1 MGLVAQH
8 FAQEAEGIDGAR
20 GSRTRR
26 RRIAQHIADCRAF
39 YSDRRRPPASRPRPA
54 ASKKRPRKQ
63 SKNREK
69 AAERQRFRRSGG
81 RRATWR
87 KLNEHSN
94 GVQTIFSLSGYRAF
108 HRWRAAEVAAID
120 ARASSNSLAALE
132 AHGRA
137 QAGEIDADSARRAF
151 AAAEPDAA
159 SLIREFKLHLRRY
172 GAKLDAYAAAADSA
186 TNRGPCPPWPA
197 R

>member
-1 MGLVAQH
+1 MDDLESMGLSARELKKLK
-8 FAQEAEGIDGAR
+8 ALMEREAEDERRKSGSTKSRKRAPLLGPPTADGA
-20 GSRTRR
+20 
-26 RRIAQHIADCRAF
+26 
-39 YSDRRRPPASRPRPA
+39 PPAKLPP
-54 ASKKRPRKQ
+54 KKRPRKQ
-63 SKNREK
+63 SKKREK
-69 AAERQRFRRSGG
+69 AAEDNDFDAFCA
-81 RRATWR
+81 ATTPGDLA

-137 QAGEIDADSARRAF
+137 QAGEIDAEAFSSGPSRRR
-151 AAAEPDAA
+151 
-159 SLIREFKLHLRRY
+159 SR
-172 GAKLDAYAAAADSA
+172 
-186 TNRGPCPPWPA
+186 TPP

>member
-1 MGLVAQH
+1 MLH
-8 FAQEAEGIDGAR
+8 PTLKRLFFLSLRKYLCE
-20 GSRTRR
+20 
-26 RRIAQHIADCRAF
+26 HCLRA
-39 YSDRRRPPASRPRPA
+39 YLTG
-54 ASKKRPRKQ
+54 Q
-63 SKNREK
+63 
-69 AAERQRFRRSGG
+69 G
-81 RRATWR
+81 RHSYYEM

-137 QAGEIDADSARRAF
+137 QAGEIDADAFSSGPARRR
-151 AAAEPDAA
+151 
-159 SLIREFKLHLRRY
+159 SR
-172 GAKLDAYAAAADSA
+172 
-186 TNRGPCPPWPA
+186 TPP

>member
-1 MGLVAQH
+1 MDDLESMGLSARELKKLK
-8 FAQEAEGIDGAR
+8 ALMEREAEDERRKSGSTKSRKRAPLLGPPTVDGE
-20 GSRTRR
+20 
-26 RRIAQHIADCRAF
+26 
-39 YSDRRRPPASRPRPA
+39 PPAKLPP
-54 ASKKRPRKQ
+54 KKRPRKQ
-63 SKNREK
+63 SKKREK
-69 AAERQRFRRSGG
+69 AVEDNDFDAFCA
-81 RRATWR
+81 ATTPGDLA

-137 QAGEIDADSARRAF
+137 QAGEIDSDVFAQPSRRR
-151 AAAEPDAA
+151 
-159 SLIREFKLHLRRY
+159 SR
-172 GAKLDAYAAAADSA
+172 
-186 TNRGPCPPWPA
+186 TPP

>member
-1 MGLVAQH
+1 MQRSLTAAARARSTMDDLESMGLSARELKKLK
-8 FAQEAEGIDGAR
+8 ALMEREAEDERRKSGSTKSRKRAPLLGPPTVDGE
-20 GSRTRR
+20 
-26 RRIAQHIADCRAF
+26 
-39 YSDRRRPPASRPRPA
+39 PPAKLPP
-54 ASKKRPRKQ
+54 KKRPRKQ
-63 SKNREK
+63 SKKREK
-69 AAERQRFRRSGG
+69 AVEDNDFDAFCA
-81 RRATWR
+81 ATTPGDLA

-137 QAGEIDADSARRAF
+137 QAGEIDADAFSAPSRRR
-151 AAAEPDAA
+151 
-159 SLIREFKLHLRRY
+159 SR
-172 GAKLDAYAAAADSA
+172 
-186 TNRGPCPPWPA
+186 TPP

>member
-1 MGLVAQH
+1 MSGRLIILPKKSWNVWDPKNIERVRRDEAAAAEKE
-8 FAQEAEGIDGAR
+8 AQEAEDERRKSGSTKSRKRAPLLGPTADGA
-20 GSRTRR
+20 
-26 RRIAQHIADCRAF
+26 
-39 YSDRRRPPASRPRPA
+39 PPAKLPP
-54 ASKKRPRKQ
+54 KKRPRKQ
-63 SKNREK
+63 SKKREK
-69 AAERQRFRRSGG
+69 AAEDNDFDAFCA
-81 RRATWR
+81 ATTPGDLA

-137 QAGEIDADSARRAF
+137 QAGEIDAEAFGNGPSRRR
-151 AAAEPDAA
+151 
-159 SLIREFKLHLRRY
+159 SR
-172 GAKLDAYAAAADSA
+172 
-186 TNRGPCPPWPA
+186 TPP